1 MCRRTEY
8 SYVMWCKAPGNSFNL
23 TGLPSSAD
31 HRRGYERVAYV
42 NNDHPVHFGDIF
54 LVIIDINMARSLL
67 FPSTEETAILRH
79 LPKETSLNKEAVKTL
94 YDRPLIFSPLSAN
107 HPTTIPKKWI
117 YLKFNSKIQDGGQ
130 EPLRRID
137 ACLEPTA
144 AAAQFGNAWPPSSP
158 LYHTHW
164 ISAPLNLQ

>member
-1 MCRRTEY
+1 
-8 SYVMWCKAPGNSFNL
+8 
-23 TGLPSSAD
+23 
-31 HRRGYERVAYV
+31 
-42 NNDHPVHFGDIF
+42 
-54 LVIIDINMARSLL
+54 MARSLL

-94 YDRPLIFSPLSAN
+94 YDRQLIFSPLSAN

-144 AAAQFGNAWPPSSP
+144 AAAQCGNAWPPPSP
-158 LYHTHW
+158 LYHTNTGFQLLTIFNSHICSIETTMSTKNSEKKQKLPKSEKKQCKIFVQKRIDSPW
-164 ISAPLNLQ
+164 TVFTKMKQSWKRLR

>member
-1 MCRRTEY
+1 MGTYKLWPDHRPVCRRTEY

-42 NNDHPVHFGDIF
+42 NNDHPVTPSW
-54 LVIIDINMARSLL
+54 SLL
-67 FPSTEETAILRH
+67 TLLTSTEETAILRH

-107 HPTTIPKKWI
+107 HPTTIPK
-117 YLKFNSKIQDGGQ
+117 N
-130 EPLRRID
+130 
-137 ACLEPTA
+137 
-144 AAAQFGNAWPPSSP
+144 
-158 LYHTHW
+158 
-164 ISAPLNLQ
+164 